1 MFRFL
6 KYSISIIIVL
16 TILVFTLLRIPSIQ
30 DSIIDFAIAQQL
42 NAESPLTT
50 EDALSSIVCGSRS
63 PLPNPDRAAT
73 CILVKA
79 GEKVFIVDTGDG
91 SASNLR
97 TFGIPFEFE
106 AILITHLHS
115 DHFSDLQDF
124 HLGSWVSG
132 RNEKLKVF
140 GPEGIKKITD
150 GFEQAYALDAQYRFD
165 HHGDAVLVQ
174 SANGY
179 EAITISPSE
188 SPFYND
194 GDLKITAFLVEHEP
208 VSPSLGFRFDY
219 KGRSIVFSGD
229 TIYSE
234 NLLKYAKDAD
244 VLFMEALSMDIISR
258 LQKAQESIG
267 NERNAKIMFDIQDY
281 HISPKDGARLAKK
294 ANVKHLVFYHLAP
307 APVISLMA
315 EVFTRGVDEIFSD
328 FTLADDGTHVVLPK
342 NSKEIKIS
350 SIN

>member
-1 MFRFL
+1 
-6 KYSISIIIVL
+6 
-16 TILVFTLLRIPSIQ
+16 
-30 DSIIDFAIAQQL
+30 
-42 NAESPLTT
+42 
-50 EDALSSIVCGSRS
+50 
-63 PLPNPDRAAT
+63 
-73 CILVKA
+73 
-79 GEKVFIVDTGDG
+79 
-91 SASNLR
+91 
-97 TFGIPFEFE
+97 
-106 AILITHLHS
+106 
-115 DHFSDLQDF
+115 
-124 HLGSWVSG
+124 
-132 RNEKLKVF
+132 
-140 GPEGIKKITD
+140 
-150 GFEQAYALDAQYRFD
+150 
-165 HHGDAVLVQ
+165 
-174 SANGY
+174 
-179 EAITISPSE
+179 
-188 SPFYND
+188 
-194 GDLKITAFLVEHEP
+194 
-208 VSPSLGFRFDY
+208 
-219 KGRSIVFSGD
+219 VFSGD

-267 NERNAKIMFDIQDY
+267 NEGNAKIMFDIQDY

>member
-1 MFRFL
+1 MFRFI
-6 KYSISIIIVL
+6 KYFISIFIVL

-42 NAESPLTT
+42 NAESPLTK
-50 EDALSSIVCGSRS
+50 EDALSAIVCGSRS
-63 PLPNPDRAAT
+63 PLPNPDRAET

-150 GFEQAYALDAQYRFD
+150 GFEQA
-165 HHGDAVLVQ
+165 
-174 SANGY
+174 
-179 EAITISPSE
+179 
-188 SPFYND
+188 
-194 GDLKITAFLVEHEP
+194 
-208 VSPSLGFRFDY
+208 
-219 KGRSIVFSGD
+219 
-229 TIYSE
+229 
-234 NLLKYAKDAD
+234 
-244 VLFMEALSMDIISR
+244 
-258 LQKAQESIG
+258 
-267 NERNAKIMFDIQDY
+267 
-281 HISPKDGARLAKK
+281 
-294 ANVKHLVFYHLAP
+294 
-307 APVISLMA
+307 
-315 EVFTRGVDEIFSD
+315 
-328 FTLADDGTHVVLPK
+328 
-342 NSKEIKIS
+342 
-350 SIN
+350 